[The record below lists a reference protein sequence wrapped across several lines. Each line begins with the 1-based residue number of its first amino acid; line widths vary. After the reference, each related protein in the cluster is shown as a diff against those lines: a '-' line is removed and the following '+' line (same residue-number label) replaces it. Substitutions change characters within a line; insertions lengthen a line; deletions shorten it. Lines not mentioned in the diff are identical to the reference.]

1 MRRRTW
7 RPLAMCL
14 MFVGLAALIA
24 IADDPRSPAKSTA
37 PNTPGPSAARLP
49 GKPKELGESV
59 TRGLKYLIAQQH
71 ENGGFGQGGGWR
83 TTGEGR
89 RDRVE
94 GADVKDPPDVGNTCI
109 AALALIRAGN
119 STETGPYAK
128 QLAKALEFVENR
140 VEEADRE
147 SLYVTPI
154 RDTQLQT
161 KIGQYVDTFLAAL
174 VLSELK
180 GQMPDR
186 KSEERLL
193 AALNKTIGKI
203 EANQQEDGTFV
214 GNAGWAGVLSQAICS
229 KAVNRA
235 YQKGA
240 QVRTDTIQ
248 KDLDQSVAQ
257 LAPGKTEIAARDAKP
272 TATAARAAAA
282 PAGVGKPRGLA
293 PMATAGASGSGKGD
307 AGVSLYS
314 LSANAGRVQDA
325 VNSNGR
331 KAAEAKAVLES
342 PTSDEKAK
350 SRAQRELREIADSGE
365 ANRQAL
371 TQIAVNIGDK
381 RFVKGFGN
389 NGGEEFLSYMNIS
402 ETLFVQ
408 GGEEWR
414 KWDRQVCEL
423 ITSVQNEDGSWSG
436 HHCITGR
443 TFCTS
448 AALLTMMADRAP
460 LPSAEAARPQAR

>member
-1 MRRRTW
+1 M
-7 RPLAMCL
+7 
-14 MFVGLAALIA
+14 
-24 IADDPRSPAKSTA
+24 
-37 PNTPGPSAARLP
+37 
-49 GKPKELGESV
+49 
-59 TRGLKYLIAQQH
+59 
-71 ENGGFGQGGGWR
+71 
-83 TTGEGR
+83 
-89 RDRVE
+89 
-94 GADVKDPPDVGNTCI
+94 
-109 AALALIRAGN
+109 
-119 STETGPYAK
+119 
-128 QLAKALEFVENR
+128 
-140 VEEADRE
+140 
-147 SLYVTPI
+147 
-154 RDTQLQT
+154 
-161 KIGQYVDTFLAAL
+161 
-174 VLSELK
+174 
-180 GQMPDR
+180 
-186 KSEERLL
+186 
-193 AALNKTIGKI
+193 
-203 EANQQEDGTFV
+203 
-214 GNAGWAGVLSQAICS
+214 
-229 KAVNRA
+229 
-235 YQKGA
+235 
-240 QVRTDTIQ
+240 
-248 KDLDQSVAQ
+248 
-257 LAPGKTEIAARDAKP
+257 
-272 TATAARAAAA
+272 
-282 PAGVGKPRGLA
+282 
-293 PMATAGASGSGKGD
+293 
-307 AGVSLYS
+307 YS